1 MRKAAAGL
9 AFLACF
15 GIISPEGTWCPL
27 AGSSIVEAGAVQDE
41 DFSYQGLKLGDS
53 EERMREILGEPLFDK
68 PQTILGVSLKVCEY
82 QDVKVGVAKS
92 TGKVVDIA
100 LSGEKSTLRRGVR
113 YGATSYWLQKVYGQ
127 NERQWQGGVPYLI
140 YTRSN
145 HRYEHLLLALD
156 SDQWCLDS
164 VRITALPLT
173 EDEADM
179 MVIEGADV
187 EEGLEAAATE
197 VNSVEGK
204 IDMSSL
210 PKEEPAKLKIGGKA
224 E

>member
-1 MRKAAAGL
+1 M
-9 AFLACF
+9 
-15 GIISPEGTWCPL
+15 
-27 AGSSIVEAGAVQDE
+27 
-41 DFSYQGLKLGDS
+41 
-53 EERMREILGEPLFDK
+53 
-68 PQTILGVSLKVCEY
+68 
-82 QDVKVGVAKS
+82 
-92 TGKVVDIA
+92 
-100 LSGEKSTLRRGVR
+100 
-113 YGATSYWLQKVYGQ
+113 
-127 NERQWQGGVPYLI
+127 
-140 YTRSN
+140 
-145 HRYEHLLLALD
+145 LLALD

-210 PKEEPAKLKIGGKA
+210 PKEEPARLKIGGKA